1 MYFHTCIYFLLVHT
15 HAYEEECAI
24 CTVEKTCIQFLC
36 RSPPSFENVLPPASS
51 FPSYTQTRHAYEG
64 ETHTVQF
71 AICTVEKTCICF
83 QVFPLIPECTFT
95 CTCFLLVHTVQ
106 FAQWRKPAFV
116 FSTAGLPRNSPSF
129 QNVLLPALVFPL
141 FTHTL
146 CVRGENTQWKKK
158 RKIALF
164 SHCRF
169 VSPYPRCTLIF
180 TCFLLVN
187 THRYSA
193 GDPTDKDSSAELE
206 EK

>member
-1 MYFHTCIYFLLVHT
+1 MFLFQCQLFFCISLFYFPL
-15 HAYEEECAI
+15 
-24 CTVEKTCIQFLC
+24 
-36 RSPPSFENVLPPASS
+36 ENV
-51 FPSYTQTRHAYEG
+51 FPHLHLFSPRTHRRHGYEK
-64 ETHTVQF
+64 ETHN
-71 AICTVEKTCICF
+71 
-83 QVFPLIPECTFT
+83 
-95 CTCFLLVHTVQ
+95 VQ

-129 QNVLLPALVFPL
+129 ENVLLPALVFPL